1 MKIKNNE
8 NAEAV
13 LMTRSLS
20 LLGYVAGL
28 FQDHGRK
35 PLSERATRIRD
46 FVRAEMR
53 LKNPHDSKDHESSC
67 AHQYYLVEMMGEEP
81 LEDATVEEIAYEIRD
96 GGYSGELTETAVTHT
111 NRLLTDELCCC
122 PRRPIRASSDKGQ
135 RGGGR

>member
-13 LMTRSLS
+13 LMTRTLA

-35 PLSERATRIRD
+35 PLSIRALRIRD

-53 LKNPHDSKDHESSC
+53 RKNPHDSKDHASSC
-67 AHQYYLVEMMGEEP
+67 THQYFLVEMLGEEP
-81 LEDATVEEIAYEIRD
+81 LEGATVEEIAWELRTRSDYCGD
-96 GGYSGELTETAVTHT
+96 LTETAVTHT
-111 NRLLTDELCCC
+111 NRLLTDELLLSQAFLSKD
-122 PRRPIRASSDKGQ
+122 REEEGEDE
-135 RGGGR
+135 